1 MTSEAFNPSHSRS
14 FWCNAD
20 REQSHVS
27 PTSSLMW
34 RRGAGIWEESNIRT
48 GESSVVDF
56 VLFFPEALIS
66 MLLWA
71 SAWHSH
77 FSSFTW
83 KCKLWTKSTANSCK
97 LTFIV
102 HFHCTLLHWRMKLE
116 GKMRNISSKEI
127 QVDISNKS
135 NNIFIAHCTFSL
147 HIVHFHCTLLHWRMK
162 LEGRNAKYWPK
173 RNTSQQSEQIQL
185 DFKPPERWPNQGMTV
200 RRP

>member
-20 REQSHVS
+20 REQSHES

-34 RRGAGIWEESNIRT
+34 RRGSGIWEESNIRT

-116 GKMRNISSKEI
+116 G
-127 QVDISNKS
+127 
-135 NNIFIAHCTFSL
+135 
-147 HIVHFHCTLLHWRMK
+147 
-162 LEGRNAKYWPK
+162 RNAKYWPK
-173 RNTSQQSEQIQL
+173 RNTSQQQQQIQL
-185 DFKPPERWPNQGMTV
+185 YCKSPERWPNRGMLV
-200 RRP
+200 REL

>member
-1 MTSEAFNPSHSRS
+1 MISEAFNPSHSRS

-20 REQSHVS
+20 REQSHES

-34 RRGAGIWEESNIRT
+34 RRGSGIWEESNIRT

-147 HIVHFHCTLLHWRMK
+147 HIVALK
-162 LEGRNAKYWPK
+162 NEIGRKKCEILAQKKYKSTIGTNP
-173 RNTSQQSEQIQL
+173 TGL
-185 DFKPPERWPNQGMTV
+185 
-200 RRP
+200 

>member
-1 MTSEAFNPSHSRS
+1 MISEAFNPSHSRS

-20 REQSHVS
+20 REQSHES

-83 KCKLWTKSTANSCK
+83 KCKLWTKSCK

-102 HFHCTLLHWRMKLE
+102 HFHCTLY
-116 GKMRNISSKEI
+116 
-127 QVDISNKS
+127 
-135 NNIFIAHCTFSL
+135 IFIAHCC
-147 HIVHFHCTLLHWRMK
+147 IEEWNWK
-162 LEGRNAKYWPK
+162 EEGRNAKYWPK